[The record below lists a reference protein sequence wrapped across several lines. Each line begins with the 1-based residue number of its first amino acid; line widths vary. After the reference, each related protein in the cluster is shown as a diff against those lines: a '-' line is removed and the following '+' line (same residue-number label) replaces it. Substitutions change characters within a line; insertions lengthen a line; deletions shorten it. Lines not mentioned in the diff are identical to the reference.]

1 MKNLDEDIIMEA
13 FGIIYNRFPDLNRE
27 CDRELIQELMY
38 ILRYFD
44 VYLYEHALE
53 GIYPKFII
61 TKEGKLY
68 SSLIDEI
75 LEKLSQKQY
84 KYPLSR
90 RIRNKKE
97 VELAKDMLYNFHNE
111 HKNLRLHD
119 IILIDY
125 YTMNKKEIDNYSNKD
140 LEDVLEFLEAIKT
153 DKKHDYQK
161 KRKRDLL

>member
-111 HKNLRLHD
+111 HNLYL
-119 IILIDY
+119 
-125 YTMNKKEIDNYSNKD
+125 
-140 LEDVLEFLEAIKT
+140 
-153 DKKHDYQK
+153 
-161 KRKRDLL
+161 